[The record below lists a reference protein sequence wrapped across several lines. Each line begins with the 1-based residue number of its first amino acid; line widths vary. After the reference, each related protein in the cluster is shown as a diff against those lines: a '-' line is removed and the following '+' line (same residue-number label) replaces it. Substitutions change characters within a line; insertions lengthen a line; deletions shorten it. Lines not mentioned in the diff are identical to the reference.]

1 MYLDDFKARFWM
13 WGPFAGFA
21 LAVLVVFIFLVPALF
36 DLEEGGA
43 DQQYPYGTP
52 YQLTLPGELR
62 QAYLAANG
70 GEASLKDLQSLRSS
84 GVLEN
89 GDQRISFTSIKKRPW
104 QSLLNLRFHTHELSF
119 VVDGDAVW
127 QRVTPRGRSPIVEL
141 KEGQEAIQIR
151 RLGAF
156 FDPLMMLFLLD
167 EGRLLAVEEGQWRDR
182 PAIVVR
188 FENAD
193 LELKS
198 TAYVDPST
206 MHQLARVD
214 VASDGGQRT
223 LHYSD
228 HRKVFGLIEPFT
240 IETRVDGELDNRIK
254 VERIEHNIGTFP
266 SSFSYPG
273 DLNSG

>member
-1 MYLDDFKARFWM
+1 MYLDEFKAKLWM
-13 WGPFAGFA
+13 WGPFAGLA
-21 LAVLVVFIFLVPALF
+21 LFVLVVVVFLVPALF
-36 DLEEGGA
+36 DPDRGAGEEA
-43 DQQYPYGTP
+43 YPYGTP

-62 QAYLAANG
+62 QAYLEANG

-89 GDQRISFTSIKKRPW
+89 GSERISFTAIKKRPW

-119 VVDGDAVW
+119 VVDGDQVW
-127 QRVTPRGRSPIVEL
+127 QRVTPRGRSSMVEL
-141 KEGQEAIQIR
+141 KDGQEAIRIR

-156 FDPLMMLFLLD
+156 FDPLMMLFLLN
-167 EGRLLAVEEGQWRDR
+167 EGRLLGVEEGMWKER

-188 FENAD
+188 FENSD
-193 LELKS
+193 LDLKS

-214 VASDGGQRT
+214 AVSDGSQRT
-223 LHYSD
+223 QHYSD

-240 IETRVDGELDNRIK
+240 VETRVDGELDNRIK

-266 SSFSYPG
+266 SSFSFPG
-273 DLNSG
+273 DPGSG